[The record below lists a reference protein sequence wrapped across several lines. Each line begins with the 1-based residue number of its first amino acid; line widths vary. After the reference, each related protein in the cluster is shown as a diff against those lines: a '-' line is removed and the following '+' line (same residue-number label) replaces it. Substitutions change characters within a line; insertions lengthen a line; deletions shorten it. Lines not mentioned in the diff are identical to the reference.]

1 MMRFYREGDSKDSKD
16 SVSSFN
22 NVSQSRYYI
31 KPFNKQKMIK
41 KWIRVCIKL
50 INLLN
55 FHLYQM

>member
-31 KPFNKQKMIK
+31 KPFNRTK
-41 KWIRVCIKL
+41 
-50 INLLN
+50 ND
-55 FHLYQM
+55 